1 MIVNTKKVIE
11 EISLFLR
18 EKDFNLKLR
27 FDTDR
32 EINKYSK
39 IKEYTKN
46 IIILNVNGILAFD
59 Y

>member
-1 MIVNTKKVIE
+1 M
-11 EISLFLR
+11 R